1 MWERGRRHVN
11 RKALDQWTS
20 FTEERERLRRRQGEN
35 ARGEA
40 KIRELIKTL
49 DMRKDEAIERT
60 FKARRP
66 RRQPTW
72 RRDSQGRPRRVSDVA
87 CSRSPAG
94 SAWRPAWYLC
104 GLATGAG
111 AAESRAAHD
120 LLRGRSGL

>member
-1 MWERGRRHVN
+1 MRARGRRHVN

-66 RRQPTW
+66 RCRRAGGTTCGGGRAGSVTW
-72 RRDSQGRPRRVSDVA
+72 RALDRPQAWCDDLPGVSAGWRWATAQREVDQRVT
-87 CSRSPAG
+87 C
-94 SAWRPAWYLC
+94 
-104 GLATGAG
+104 
-111 AAESRAAHD
+111 
-120 LLRGRSGL
+120 

>member
-1 MWERGRRHVN
+1 MRARGRRHVN

-60 FKARRP
+60 FKARAP
-66 RRQPTW
+66 P
-72 RRDSQGRPRRVSDVA
+72 
-87 CSRSPAG
+87 PAG
-94 SAWRPAWYLC
+94 PAARL
-104 GLATGAG
+104 AG
-111 AAESRAAHD
+111 ATAP
-120 LLRGRSGL
+120 GR